1 MVTRERRP
9 PQGLIRLH
17 LDGDGKVQVD
27 RSRQARGR
35 GAWIT
40 PSKEAFRRLLLK
52 PHVLRRS
59 LGVVPSQLGP
69 LLSDAIEDADLHLEA
84 AIVRAWR
91 SGLLRIASTTD
102 FAHRWTLLSID
113 APLSPPPAGAESLPL
128 PWSSER
134 LGRLIGRPPVTTLQL
149 ATGSPSLEVLRRLQW
164 RSSLGYGT
172 GPSASNPGQGHPK
185 PSETVRTESPGVGPR
200 IGVLLCTS
208 ARRVPPSNS
217 RNRGRSPASRQTQSG
232 DSTIASG
239 VPCDVTLA

>member
-1 MVTRERRP
+1 MRSKTRTSIWRQRSSVPGVPGSSGSPQP
-9 PQGLIRLH
+9 PTSPI
-17 LDGDGKVQVD
+17 
-27 RSRQARGR
+27 A
-35 GAWIT
+35 
-40 PSKEAFRRLLLK
+40 
-52 PHVLRRS
+52 
-59 LGVVPSQLGP
+59 GP
-69 LLSDAIEDADLHLEA
+69 FSALTRHY
-84 AIVRAWR
+84 R
-91 SGLLRIASTTD
+91 
-102 FAHRWTLLSID
+102 
-113 APLSPPPAGAESLPL
+113 PPAGAESLPL

-134 LGRLIGRPPVTTLQL
+134 LGRLIRRPPVTTLQL

-208 ARRVPPSNS
+208 ARRVSPSNS